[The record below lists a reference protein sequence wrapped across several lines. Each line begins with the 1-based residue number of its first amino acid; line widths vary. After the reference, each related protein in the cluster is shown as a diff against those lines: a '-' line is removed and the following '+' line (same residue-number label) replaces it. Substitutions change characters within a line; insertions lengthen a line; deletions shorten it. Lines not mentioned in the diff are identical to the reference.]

1 MHAARWS
8 ASVLDL
14 WYKNAVIYTLNVAT
28 YMDGNGDG
36 IGDFKGLTDRLD
48 HISKLGVTCL
58 WLLPFYPSPRL
69 DYGYDVTDYY
79 NIAPELG
86 TLGDFVEFSHQARL
100 RGLRLIVDLPINHTS
115 DQHPW
120 FQHARAD
127 PESPYRDYYV
137 WSKTEPQNA
146 ADGVVFPGFQSSV
159 WTYDPRARAWYYHRF
174 YQHQPDLNIVCPAVR
189 EEMFKVLGFW
199 IELGVSGFRIDA
211 APFVVEEVR
220 ANRPVQRRYDFFG
233 ELRDFVS
240 WRRGDAV
247 LLAEANVSPSEMPE
261 YFGDGS
267 RIHILFAFLLNQY
280 LFLALARRRPEA
292 LERGI
297 SQLPKLPQI
306 AHWAHFLRNHDE
318 LDLGRLSEEE
328 REEVYGAFAPKPD
341 MQLYGRGL
349 RRRLAPLLGNDR
361 RRIEL
366 AFTLL
371 FSLNGLP
378 VIYYGDEIG
387 MGDDLSLPER
397 WPVRTCMQWTDERN
411 AGFSTAAEDRL
422 IHSVI
427 MSGEYGAEKV
437 NVVAQQRDANSLFS
451 WMRRLIDV
459 RESCPEIGWGESTVM
474 HTDDLPVFAQRF
486 TWENNSVLIVHN
498 LAEEGCAPTLDVGK
512 KGIELT
518 ELFGNR
524 VYALNSTANAPI
536 ELDGYGYR
544 WFRLESGPAK
554 PGHAR

>member
-1 MHAARWS
+1 VPLVTAVLPQPAAR
-8 ASVLDL
+8 LR
-14 WYKNAVIYTLNVAT
+14 IRRH
-28 YMDGNGDG
+28 G
-36 IGDFKGLTDRLD
+36 
-48 HISKLGVTCL
+48 
-58 WLLPFYPSPRL
+58 
-69 DYGYDVTDYY
+69 YY

-146 ADGVVFPGFQSSV
+146 ADGVVFPGFQLSV

-220 ANRPVQRRYDFFG
+220 ANRPVQRRYEFFG

-247 LLAEANVSPSEMPE
+247 LLAEANVPPSEMPE

-280 LFLALARRRPEA
+280 LFLALARRRREA
-292 LERGI
+292 LEQGVR
-297 SQLPKLPQI
+297 QLPKLPQI
-306 AHWAHFLRNHDE
+306 AHWAQFLRNHDE
-318 LDLGRLSEEE
+318 LDLGRLSQEE
-328 REEVYGAFAPKPD
+328 REEVYSAFAPKPD

-366 AFTLL
+366 AFSLL
-371 FSLNGLP
+371 
-378 VIYYGDEIG
+378 
-387 MGDDLSLPER
+387 
-397 WPVRTCMQWTDERN
+397 
-411 AGFSTAAEDRL
+411 
-422 IHSVI
+422 
-427 MSGEYGAEKV
+427 
-437 NVVAQQRDANSLFS
+437 
-451 WMRRLIDV
+451 
-459 RESCPEIGWGESTVM
+459 
-474 HTDDLPVFAQRF
+474 
-486 TWENNSVLIVHN
+486 
-498 LAEEGCAPTLDVGK
+498 GC
-512 KGIELT
+512 
-518 ELFGNR
+518 R
-524 VYALNSTANAPI
+524 
-536 ELDGYGYR
+536 
-544 WFRLESGPAK
+544 
-554 PGHAR
+554 